1 MNQPRLKKCPNGTFR
16 NKSSGLCEPK
26 SETDRRI
33 VKRCPVGTY
42 RNKITG
48 LCEPKHKSPVSSPKR
63 KSPVLSPKRK
73 SPVRR
78 TKCPKGK
85 HRNRITGLCEP
96 KRKSPVLSPKRK
108 SPVSSPKR
116 KSPVSSPKRKS
127 PVSSPKRKSSVLPNR
142 RFIRDD
148 NYVLTPK
155 LINFY
160 KQNATPIRQDSDI
173 HPGSFE
179 FSKIAF
185 KYLSNRYDNLLYLND
200 SGENLTLCFY
210 VIKDPRIYEGR
221 YHISL
226 RNNNQTKEY
235 IMYDFLDDTIYTKDD
250 LYYLIDGIQ
259 KVIAENKNKRF
270 FAMRVNL
277 QSFSD
282 AHANIIIYDTK
293 KNTLE
298 LFDPHGSKTMDK
310 FEPMKVR
317 HMLNVIFKKIS
328 PHIEFL
334 QSYEINPY
342 IGLQTIQGGS
352 EYLRQPDE
360 VLGYCGAWTFFYLQM
375 RIANPELSQMSLIK
389 QIKGEIINKGNFFN
403 MMRNYVKYI
412 IENGYRHKYN
422 IKPRKLKFR

>member
-1 MNQPRLKKCPNGTFR
+1 MSEQRLKRCPKGTFR
-16 NKSSGLCEPK
+16 NKSSGLCQPK
-26 SETDRRI
+26 NSDVVVST
-33 VKRCPVGTY
+33 RCPNGSY
-42 RNKITG
+42 RNKVTG
-48 LCEPKHKSPVSSPKR
+48 LCEPKRKSPLSSPKQ
-63 KSPVLSPKRK
+63 K

-78 TKCPKGK
+78 TKCPKGT
-85 HRNRITGLCEP
+85 HRNKITGLCEP
-96 KRKSPVLSPKRK
+96 KRKSHVLSPKRK
-108 SPVSSPKR
+108 SPLISPKR
-116 KSPVSSPKRKS
+116 KSPL
-127 PVSSPKRKSSVLPNR
+127 SSPKRKSSVLPNK

-221 YHISL
+221 YHMSL

-235 IMYDFLDDTIYTKDD
+235 IIYDFLDDAIYTKDD
-250 LYYLIDGIQ
+250 LFYLIDGIQ

-317 HMLNVIFKKIS
+317 HVLNVIFKKIS

-422 IKPRKLKFR
+422 IKPRKLKL